1 MDYKEK
7 YEKALE
13 WMKSIYPTM
22 QGSDKEDAEH
32 YFPELALSED
42 EKIRKVL
49 IHIVKSACSKYG
61 IKYIGD
67 KITEEMLLAYIERQ
81 KEQKPV
87 ENSGKELL
95 YVSNKSYNIGY
106 RDGKR
111 EAEQKTAEWSEEEE
125 EKINNISEIIE
136 HCISIPYS
144 GGTLT
149 LNKEYKKELQYF
161 LKSLRPQPK
170 QEWSEEDENT
180 IQEIIGCIEQAR
192 ADSHLSEDHCLRLET
207 FLYKHYRPSWKPSEA
222 QMYSLGSVVNGAG
235 EATEGS
241 IAYHL
246 KELYNQL
253 EKLVR

>member
-13 WMKSIYPTM
+13 RARKLNADNML
-22 QGSDKEDAEH
+22 SDEATEEI
-32 YFPELALSED
+32 FPELSED
-42 EKIRKVL
+42 ERIRLFICDL
-49 IHIVKSACSKYG
+49 ITRIFWGRDWNISK
-61 IKYIGD
+61 KD
-67 KITEEMLLAYIERQ
+67 CLAYLEKQ
-81 KEQKPV
+81 KEQKPAD
-87 ENSGKELL
+87 GKELL
-95 YVSNKSYNIGY
+95 YVSNKSYSIGY

-111 EAEQKTAEWSEEEE
+111 EAEQKPPEWSEEEE
-125 EKINNISEIIE
+125 EEINIISEIIE

-207 FLYKHYRPSWKPSEA
+207 FLYNHYRPSWKPSQE
-222 QMYSLGSVVNGAG
+222 QMYSLGSVVKGAG

-246 KELYNQL
+246 KELYTQL